1 MLVSQRVC
9 PKKNHTARNVTPP
22 SKVSNTVIGSTWIT
36 IPKLRPSNGENTMEN
51 PGTLG
56 FKGVSRR
63 NFQTNPYHIISYHF
77 ISYHITCMCIY
88 IYIYISTLHDIIFWC
103 IYKYI
108 NIYTSFCPK
117 IISAYIRTRKI
128 RYCTSSGH
136 QKVRL
141 THCTLGFDTPCE
153 RVPLTY
159 MLRER
164 ARVNKWTNKI
174 SLS

>member
-9 PKKNHTARNVTPP
+9 PKKSHTARNVTPP
-22 SKVSNTVIGSTWIT
+22 EPRFPTPSLDQHGS
-36 IPKLRPSNGENTMEN
+36 PSPSPSNGENTMEN

-63 NFQTNPYHIISYHF
+63 NFQTNPYHIISFHI
-77 ISYHITCMCIY
+77 ISYHLHV
-88 IYIYISTLHDIIFWC
+88 YIYISTLHDIIFWC

-164 ARVNKWTNKI
+164 ARVNKWTNNI